1 MFRAGEAFMAVAPLL
16 AAALLYGIWFR
27 RLPSRRAVLGLC
39 LAECVLAAALIWQ
52 GTAEGLRPHER
63 YIPAKLHDG
72 EVEVG
77 HGGQ

>member
-1 MFRAGEAFMAVAPLL
+1 MFRAGEALLAIAPLL

-39 LAECVLAAALIWQ
+39 LAELVLAVALVWQ

-63 YIPAKLHDG
+63 YVPAKMHDG
-72 EVEVG
+72 AVEEG
-77 HGGQ
+77 HGG

>member
-1 MFRAGEAFMAVAPLL
+1 MFRFGEAFLAIAPLL

-39 LAECVLAAALIWQ
+39 VAEVLLAGGLIWQ

-63 YIPAKLHDG
+63 YVPAKLHDG
-72 EVEVG
+72 DVVEG
-77 HGGQ
+77 HGG